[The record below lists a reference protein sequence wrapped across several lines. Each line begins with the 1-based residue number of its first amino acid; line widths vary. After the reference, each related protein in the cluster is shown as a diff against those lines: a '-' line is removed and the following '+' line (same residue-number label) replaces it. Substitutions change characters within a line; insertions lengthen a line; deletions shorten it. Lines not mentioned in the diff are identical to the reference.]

1 MTQFDAG
8 SLKRRLRTA
17 GASEPLAD
25 AMGDG
30 IREAVAPL
38 ATREDLY
45 AALHAQ
51 TWRIV
56 TFVVASGGIA
66 VGIILA
72 FN

>member
-1 MTQFDAG
+1 MAQFDAG
-8 SLKRRLRTA
+8 SLKRRLLAA
-17 GASEPLAD
+17 GATGPLAD
-25 AMGDG
+25 AIGDG
-30 IREAVAPL
+30 IQEAVAPL
-38 ATREDLY
+38 ATREDLH

-56 TFVVASGGIA
+56 TFVVAFGGIA

>member
-1 MTQFDAG
+1 MAQFDAG
-8 SLKRRLRTA
+8 SLKRRMRVA

-25 AMGDG
+25 AIGDG
-30 IREAVAPL
+30 VREAVSPL

-45 AALHAQ
+45 AALHTQ

-56 TFVVASGGIA
+56 TFVVAFGGIA